1 MEFSEIGWVI
11 EVLEGRIPDFD
22 NIVFY
27 TVVNC
32 LGTNRDAI
40 DFIGGIIGCLTEH
53 EGDRIRVEGLA
64 GTGLG
69 ALETVTAP
77 IYIVE
82 VFPQRW
88 YRIAKEEEHSV

>member
-1 MEFSEIGWVI
+1 MEFSQILWVI

-27 TVVNC
+27 TVMNC

-53 EGDRIRVEGLA
+53 EGDRISVEGLA

-88 YRIAKEEEHSV
+88 YRITE